1 MHLGDRRV
9 SDMKILAA
17 TDGSKYGQWAI
28 EWLAEIPFTV
38 QPVVRVLHV
47 VDVASVRAPFMIQ
60 PVIIGTER
68 YIQSEVKRMETTAK
82 STKKASESLL
92 SRLGLSGTVTT
103 DQGGVATTIM
113 KHARRGVG
121 LLSIGSRGLDALDRF
136 MLGSISNH
144 AIHHAPCS
152 VLVVKENPRPVRHVV
167 LGIDGSTASDK
178 AVKFLMRS
186 VNPIPHGPDQEPVM
200 VTVTHAVPYFKYPQV
215 KETGRALV
223 QRYGDKLAKS
233 GFQVRESLRLGK
245 PADEILTVAKQDKAD
260 LIVTGAKGLGA
271 IRRVLLGSVST
282 RVVQHAHCGVLV
294 VR

>member
-1 MHLGDRRV
+1 M
-9 SDMKILAA
+9 SDMKILVA
-17 TDGSKYGQWAI
+17 TDGSKYGKWAI
-28 EWLAEIPFTV
+28 EWLVEIPFAV

-47 VDVASVRAPFMIQ
+47 VDVASARAPFMIQ
-60 PVIIGTER
+60 PVIVGTER
-68 YIQSEVKRMETTAK
+68 YIQSEVKRMETAAR
-82 STKKASESLL
+82 STRKESESLL
-92 SRLGLSGTVTT
+92 STLGLSGTVTT
-103 DQGGVATTIM
+103 DRGGVAATIM
-113 KHARRGVG
+113 KHAQRGVG

-136 MLGSISNH
+136 MLGSVSNH

-152 VLVVKENPRPVRHVV
+152 VLVVKESPRPIRHVV
-167 LGIDGSTASDK
+167 LGIDGSSASDK

-186 VNPIPHGPDQEPVM
+186 VNPTPDGPDQEPIM
-200 VTVTHAVPYFKYPQV
+200 VTVTHAVPYFKYPEV
-215 KETGRALV
+215 KEAGKGLV
-223 QRYGDKLAKS
+223 QRYGDKLAKA
-233 GFQVRESLRLGK
+233 GFQIREALRLGK

>member
-1 MHLGDRRV
+1 
-9 SDMKILAA
+9 MKILAA
-17 TDGSKYGQWAI
+17 TDGSKHGKWAI
-28 EWLAEIPFTV
+28 EWLAEMPFAA

-60 PVIIGTER
+60 PMIVGTER
-68 YIQSEVKRMETTAK
+68 YMQSEVKRMETGAK
-82 STKKASESLL
+82 STKKESEALL
-92 SRLGLSGTVTT
+92 SSLGLGGTVTT
-103 DQGGVATTIM
+103 DQGAVAATIM
-113 KHARRGVG
+113 KHAQRGIG

-152 VLVVKENPRPVRHVV
+152 VLVVKEPPRPVRHLLLAV
-167 LGIDGSTASDK
+167 DGSAASDK
-178 AVKFLMRS
+178 AVKFLLRTI
-186 VNPIPHGPDQEPVM
+186 NPMPDGPDHEPIM
-200 VTVTHAVPYFKYPQV
+200 VTVTHAVPYFKYPEV
-215 KETGRALV
+215 KEIGKTLI
-223 QRYGDKLAKS
+223 QRYGAKLAKS
-233 GFQVRESLRLGK
+233 GFQIREALRLGK

-282 RVVQHAHCGVLV
+282 RVAQHAHCGVLV

>member
-1 MHLGDRRV
+1 
-9 SDMKILAA
+9 MKILAA
-17 TDGSKYGQWAI
+17 TDGSKHGRWAI
-28 EWLAEIPFTV
+28 EWLAEMPFAV

-47 VDVASVRAPFMIQ
+47 IDVASVRAPFMIQ
-60 PVIIGTER
+60 PVIVGTER
-68 YIQSEVKRMETTAK
+68 YIHSEVKRMETAAK
-82 STKKASESLL
+82 AAKKESARLL
-92 SRLGLSGTVTT
+92 STLGMSGTVTI
-103 DQGGVATTIM
+103 DQGGVAATIM
-113 KHARRGVG
+113 KHAQRGVG

-152 VLVVKENPRPVRHVV
+152 VLVVKEEPRPVRHVV

-178 AVKFLMRS
+178 AVKFLMRHID
-186 VNPIPHGPDQEPVM
+186 PTPDGPDHEPVM
-200 VTVTHAVPYFKYPQV
+200 VTVTHAVPYFKYPDV
-215 KETGRALV
+215 KRTGKTLV
-223 QRYGDKLAKS
+223 QRYGAKLAKL
-233 GFQVRESLRLGK
+233 GFQVREALRLGK
-245 PADEILTVAKQDKAD
+245 PADEILTVTRQDRAD